1 MSTEPLLNLE
11 ETLERM
17 SGDRELLASLFQL
30 FGDDVPKK
38 MGTIDAS
45 IQEGDMYQ
53 IERTAHSLKG
63 ASATVGAVRL
73 CQVAAR
79 VEQAAKGG
87 RSGEM
92 ALLRQELDQVWRQ
105 TLAAIHEFGGAG
117 S

>member
-1 MSTEPLLNLE
+1 MSAAPILNLE

-17 SGDRELLASLFQL
+17 SGDRVLLANLFQL
-30 FGDDVPKK
+30 FVDDVPKK
-38 MGTIDAS
+38 LASVDAG

-73 CQVAAR
+73 ALIAAGL
-79 VEQAAKGG
+79 EQAARAG
-87 RSGEM
+87 RNEEM
-92 ALLRQELDQVWRQ
+92 ALLRQELDQVWAQ
-105 TLAAIHEFGGAG
+105 TLVVVCEFRGAG

>member
-1 MSTEPLLNLE
+1 MSAAPILNLE

-17 SGDRELLASLFQL
+17 SGDRELLANLFQL
-30 FGDDVPKK
+30 FVDDVPKK
-38 MGTIDAS
+38 LASVDAS

-73 CQVAAR
+73 SQIAADL
-79 VEQAAKGG
+79 EQAARGG
-87 RSGEM
+87 RNEEM
-92 ALLRQELDQVWRQ
+92 ALLRQEVDQAWAQ
-105 TLAAIHEFGGAG
+105 TLVVLREFRKAE